1 MRPWY
6 IGCAS
11 GFHPDEASPILAGR
25 SNTNP
30 SLVLGFIFCYTS
42 RMKNLTH
49 EEILKWIVANRDE
62 MSEKWRNHYFI
73 VEERKG
79 HPGFYYAVHHFVTR
93 NFNEARS
100 AMWFGDRE
108 LERAYGKKSRAS
120 GNWADYANA
129 LPYKFSLE
137 HGYHY
142 MMQETQRD
150 LMGVE
155 RIYAGVPVVEHD
167 SIYDFYKAIGYDYKK
182 KSFDP
187 DYPYN

>member
-11 GFHPDEASPILAGR
+11 GFHPDEASSNLAGR

-30 SLVLGFIFCYTS
+30 SLVLGFIFWYTK

-49 EEILKWIVANRDE
+49 EEILKWIGTNRDE
-62 MSEKWRNHYFI
+62 MSEKWRDHCFI

-120 GNWADYANA
+120 GNWADYANVA
-129 LPYKFSLE
+129 LQVQPRTWLPL
-137 HGYHY
+137 HDAGNP
-142 MMQETQRD
+142 
-150 LMGVE
+150 E
-155 RIYAGVPVVEHD
+155 RFNGGRENICWRSCH
-167 SIYDFYKAIGYDYKK
+167 
-182 KSFDP
+182 
-187 DYPYN
+187 